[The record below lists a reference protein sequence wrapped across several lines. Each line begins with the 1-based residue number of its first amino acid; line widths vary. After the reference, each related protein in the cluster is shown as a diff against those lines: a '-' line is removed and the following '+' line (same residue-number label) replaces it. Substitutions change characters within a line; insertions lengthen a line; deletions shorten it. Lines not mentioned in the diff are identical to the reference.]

1 MSTSPIDPSGELRAL
16 ASDCVHCG
24 FCLPVCPTYQLW
36 GEEMDSPRGRIHL
49 ITQILDG
56 AAAGET
62 VAGGTVAGEATATH
76 LDRCLGC
83 MACVPACPSGVH
95 YDRLIEAARGW
106 AEEPPGGP
114 APAPLPPR
122 SSRERAARAAI
133 FATFPYPARLRL
145 LTRPLRAA
153 QRTGMMRRIEGSR
166 LAARLAPELVASLR
180 VAPSP
185 PRGHHAALARRVPA
199 QGPRR
204 AVVGLLTGCVQQV
217 FFPGVNEATVRVL
230 AAEGCDVVIPRRQ
243 GCCGA
248 LSLHSGRAAEAA
260 GFARRTMTA
269 FEGAGV
275 DVVVVNSAGCGSAMK
290 EYSHLFGGDGDE
302 AQRAKRFTSTVRDLS
317 EFLAELAADGGPRA
331 ARHPLPVTAVYHE
344 ACHLGH
350 AQGIRRQPRELLRG
364 IPGLELVEPADPGT
378 CCGSAGVYNLLQ
390 PEAAGELGARKAA
403 SVLATGAPLVISANP
418 GCSLQISAAM
428 AAAGTVSPPAMAHI
442 AEVLDASLRG
452 LPVTELT
459 GRPVP
464 GPAATPPAEP
474 VLRQRA
480 SPAQLAPVS
489 QSGSSSPSAT
499 ITAGPVS
506 QLVPASRVTV
516 SAPPGTMTCHWPGT
530 VFVAEERAAAAAAAA
545 TAPVPQARVSP
556 EPRSCTRMLSVPGP
570 VTRTSSTLPPAGKSA
585 GSRPGGSARSN
596 LSSASSTRQARCG
609 LPTLIRRPSRT
620 APPITVRPGPST
632 LTGPMSTVIRPSG
645 SARTWRTPD
654 RVATANAGLAARP
667 CSSR

>member
-1 MSTSPIDPSGELRAL
+1 MTASPIDPSGELRAL

-49 ITQILDG
+49 MTQILDG

-62 VAGGTVAGEATATH
+62 MASEAAATH

-83 MACVPACPSGVH
+83 MACVPACPSGVQ
-95 YDRLIEAARGW
+95 YDRLIGAARGW
-106 AEEPPGGP
+106 SEEPPGGV

-122 SSRERAARAAI
+122 SLRARAARAAI

-153 QRTGMMRRIEGSR
+153 QRTGVIRRIEKSR
-166 LAARLAPELVASLR
+166 LAARFAPELVASMR

-185 PRGHHAALARRVPA
+185 PRGHRALARRVPA

-217 FFPGVNEATVRVL
+217 FYPGVNEATVRVL
-230 AAEGCDVVIPRRQ
+230 AAEGCDVVIPRKQ

-260 GFARRTMTA
+260 GFARQTIAA
-269 FEGAGV
+269 FEAAGV

-290 EYSHLFGGDGDE
+290 EYPHLFPAAQSGGPNPGVSGPGDPGPD
-302 AQRAKRFTSTVRDLS
+302 AAGWARRAERFTSSVRDLS
-317 EFLAELAADGGPRA
+317 EFLAELAAGGGPRA
-331 ARHPLPVTAVYHE
+331 VRHPLPVTAVYHE

-350 AQGIRRQPRELLRG
+350 AQGIRRQPRELLG
-364 IPGLELVEPADPGT
+364 AIPGLQLVEPADPGT

-403 SVLATGAPLVISANP
+403 AVLATGAPLVISANP
-418 GCSLQISAAM
+418 GCSLQISASVT
-428 AAAGTVSPPAMAHI
+428 AAGTGAPPAMAHI

-459 GRPVP
+459 GRPAP
-464 GPAATPPAEP
+464 GPPATLP
-474 VLRQRA
+474 
-480 SPAQLAPVS
+480 
-489 QSGSSSPSAT
+489 
-499 ITAGPVS
+499 
-506 QLVPASRVTV
+506 
-516 SAPPGTMTCHWPGT
+516 
-530 VFVAEERAAAAAAAA
+530 
-545 TAPVPQARVSP
+545 
-556 EPRSCTRMLSVPGP
+556 
-570 VTRTSSTLPPAGKSA
+570 RTS
-585 GSRPGGSARSN
+585 
-596 LSSASSTRQARCG
+596 
-609 LPTLIRRPSRT
+609 
-620 APPITVRPGPST
+620 
-632 LTGPMSTVIRPSG
+632 
-645 SARTWRTPD
+645 
-654 RVATANAGLAARP
+654 
-667 CSSR
+667 